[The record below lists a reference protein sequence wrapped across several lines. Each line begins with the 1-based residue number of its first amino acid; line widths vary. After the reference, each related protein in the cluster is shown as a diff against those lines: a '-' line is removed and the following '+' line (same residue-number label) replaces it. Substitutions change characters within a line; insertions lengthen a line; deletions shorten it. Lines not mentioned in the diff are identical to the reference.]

1 MARARSHRSHAWR
14 WIRGDLLQV
23 AAFLLVVGLAGATA
37 SLGLWPQKE
46 SNKSPHAASFAI
58 CASPP
63 HRDCVIDGDTFY
75 LGRQS
80 IRIADID
87 APETHP
93 PRCILEADLGSR
105 ATMRLRALLN
115 QGPFELRGDRNDK
128 YDRAL
133 RTVYRNGRSLG
144 GVLVSEGLAR
154 RWTGRREPWCS

>member
-37 SLGLWPQKE
+37 YLGVWPPKTR
-46 SNKSPHAASFAI
+46 SGAVAATSFAM
-58 CASPP
+58 CGQPP

-80 IRIADID
+80 IRIEDID

-93 PRCILEADLGSR
+93 PRCIREADLGSR
-105 ATMRLRALLN
+105 ATARLRSLLN
-115 QGPFELRGDRNDK
+115 QGPFELQGDRVDR
-128 YDRAL
+128 YDRQL
-133 RTVYRNGRSLG
+133 RTITRNGRSLG

-154 RWTGRREPWCS
+154 KWTGRREPWC

>member
-1 MARARSHRSHAWR
+1 M
-14 WIRGDLLQV
+14 QV
-23 AAFLLVVGLAGATA
+23 VAFLLVVGLAGLAAWMGFWPAGQGTTTRGEPIPA
-37 SLGLWPQKE
+37 IAFGL
-46 SNKSPHAASFAI
+46 

-80 IRIADID
+80 IRIEDID

-115 QGPFELRGDRNDK
+115 QGPFELRGDRVDR
-128 YDRAL
+128 YDREL

-144 GVLVSEGLAR
+144 AILVSEGLAR
-154 RWTGRREPWCS
+154 KWTGRREPWCT